1 MQDDRIAIAEAKPE
15 AKEGK
20 SGGVSR
26 RSFIKGLAATGAGL
40 AFFSSTTRIASA
52 QYNRWAT
59 DLKKEKLAEMYTKM
73 QRSRQWE
80 QRMKDLFL
88 EGKDKLYGAFHIYV
102 GEEAVAVGAIS
113 ALNEDDYI
121 LSTHRGHGHLIAKG
135 GDVRQMSAEIFFK
148 ETGYNKGYGGSMHI
162 TDLSKGILGMNGIVG
177 PQYLLG
183 AGAAYGALVRGSK
196 QVAMAFGGDGSIA
209 SPYLSTALSRAA
221 KYKLPLIV
229 VIENNGFA
237 IQARYTTLEALPD
250 LAQRA
255 DGYGVPSAVVDGQ
268 DVLAVYSAA
277 KEAVERARSGGGP
290 TLIEAK
296 TVRFYDHAGF
306 SGARVGQLG
315 AFGLP
320 YRSDWEVRQAI
331 ARDPIPRFRRFL
343 TDASIFTEEELQ
355 DIEASVKREVDE
367 SVDFARA
374 SADPKPQNGLL
385 NVYSEGAVRAS
396 QFLA

>member
-1 MQDDRIAIAEAKPE
+1 MQDDKNVVAEVEPDTHESMSA
-15 AKEGK
+15 GI
-20 SGGVSR
+20 SR
-26 RSFIKGLAATGAGL
+26 RSFLKGLAAAGAGL
-40 AFFSSTTRIASA
+40 AFVSGTTRVATA

-59 DLKKEKLAEMYTKM
+59 DLKKEKLGEMYLKM

-80 QRMKDLFL
+80 ERAKDLFL
-88 EGKDKLYGAFHIYV
+88 QGTDKLYGAFHIYV
-102 GEEAVAVGAIS
+102 GEEAVAVGAVA
-113 ALNEDDYI
+113 ALNNDDYI
-121 LSTHRGHGHLIAKG
+121 CSTHRGHGHLVAKG
-135 GDVRQMSAEIFFK
+135 GELSKMMAEIFFK

-162 TDLSKGILGMNGIVG
+162 TDMSRGILGMNGIVG

-183 AGAAYGALVRGSK
+183 AGAAYGALVRGTK
-196 QVAMAFGGDGSIA
+196 QVALAFGGDGSIA
-209 SPYLSTALSRAA
+209 SPYLGSALSRAA
-221 KYKLPLIV
+221 RYKLPLIV
-229 VIENNGFA
+229 LIENNGFA

-255 DGYGVPSAVVDGQ
+255 DGYGVPNAVVDGQ
-268 DVLAVYSAA
+268 DVLAVYSAM
-277 KEAVERARSGGGP
+277 KEAVDRARSGGGP

-331 ARDPIPRFRRFL
+331 AKDPIPRFRRFL
-343 TDASIFTEEELQ
+343 LDASVFTDGELR
-355 DIEASVKREVDE
+355 DIEESVKREVDE
-367 SVDFARA
+367 SVEFARR
-374 SADPKPQNGLL
+374 SADPKPENGLL
-385 NVYSEGAVRAS
+385 NVYAGGAVRAS